1 MSRSKKLYIL
11 LGVFVVACVAT
22 LAVTQIAE
30 RKEQI
35 KNSGET
41 ILELPSE
48 SVQSLS
54 WEYNGE
60 VLSFLKGEVWIYSE
74 DENFP
79 VSEDKINELLEQFQ
93 PLSAAFV
100 IEEAEDFGQYGLDN
114 PVCTIHLT
122 TAEQSYEIKLGD
134 FSKMDS
140 QRYVSIWD
148 GNVYLVQ
155 NDPLDQFDAVLSDM
169 IAHDEMPDFD
179 QVTSIQFS
187 GAQDYAVSY
196 EEDSSNTYC
205 AEDVYF
211 TQRGEKSLPLDTDRV
226 DSYLRKISNL
236 NPTNY
241 VTYNVTD
248 GELTAYGLDTPELTV
263 TVEYTPK
270 DEERAEVFVLHISRD
285 PEEIKKPSD
294 EDDGGDETVTAYL
307 RVDQSPIIYQ
317 ISSDQYKDLMA
328 ASYDD
333 LRHLEVFT
341 ADFADVRQID
351 ISLEGDSYTLTSEEK
366 GKERAWSCQEEE
378 LEIDDLKATLEAL
391 RADEFTSEKPSQKE
405 EIGLTIHL
413 DNEHFPEVQIE
424 LYRYDGS
431 RCLAVVNGE
440 SVSFVK
446 RTDVVSLIE
455 AIHSIVLGGDES
467 DSSS

>member
-11 LGVFVVACVAT
+11 LGVLVVACVAT

-35 KNSGET
+35 KNSGEP
-41 ILELPSE
+41 ILELSGN
-48 SVQSLS
+48 SVQALS
-54 WEYNGE
+54 WEH
-60 VLSFLKGEVWIYSE
+60 KGETLAFHRDETWLYDE
-74 DENFP
+74 DEKFP

-100 IEEAEDFGQYGLDN
+100 IEGVEDYGQYGLDN

-122 TAEQSYEIKLGD
+122 TEEQSYEIKLGD

-140 QRYVSIWD
+140 QRYVSIGD

-187 GAQDYAVSY
+187 GAQDYAASY

-248 GELTAYGLDTPELTV
+248 EELATYGLDTPELTV

-270 DEERAEVFVLHISRD
+270 DEETAEVFILHVSRD

-294 EDDGGDETVTAYL
+294 EDDSEDETVTAYL

-333 LRHLEVFT
+333 FRHLEIFT

-366 GKERAWSCQEEE
+366 GKERTWSFQEEE

-413 DNEHFPEVQIE
+413 DNEQFQTVLIR
-424 LYRYDGS
+424 LYRYDGTH
-431 RCLAVVNGE
+431 CLAVVDGE
-440 SVSFVK
+440 SVALVN
-446 RTDVVSLIE
+446 RGEVVDLIE
-455 AIHSIVLGGDES
+455 AIHEIVLN
-467 DSSS
+467 

>member
-11 LGVFVVACVAT
+11 LGVLVVACVAT

-35 KNSGET
+35 KNSGEP
-41 ILELPSE
+41 ILELSGD
-48 SVQSLS
+48 SVQALS
-54 WEYNGE
+54 WEH
-60 VLSFLKGEVWIYSE
+60 KGETLAFHR
-74 DENFP
+74 DETWLYDGDEKFP

-100 IEEAEDFGQYGLDN
+100 IEGVEDYEQYGLDN

-122 TAEQSYEIKLGD
+122 TEEQSYEIKLGD

-140 QRYVSIWD
+140 QRYVSIGD

-187 GAQDYAVSY
+187 GAQDYAASY

-226 DSYLRKISNL
+226 DIYLRKISNL

-248 GELTAYGLDTPELTV
+248 EELATYGLDTPELTV
-263 TVEYTPK
+263 TAEYTPK
-270 DEERAEVFVLHISRD
+270 DEERAGVFVLHISRD

-294 EDDGGDETVTAYL
+294 EDDGEDETVTAYL
-307 RVDQSPIIYQ
+307 RVDQSQIIYQ
-317 ISSDQYKDLMA
+317 ISPGQYKDLMA

-333 LRHLEVFT
+333 LRHLEVFS

-366 GKERAWSCQEEE
+366 GKERTWSFQEEE

-413 DNEHFPEVQIE
+413 DNEHFPTVLIR
-424 LYRYDGS
+424 LYRYDGTH
-431 RCLAVVNGE
+431 CLAVVDGE
-440 SVSFVK
+440 SVALVN
-446 RTDVVSLIE
+446 RGEVVDLIE
-455 AIHSIVLGGDES
+455 AIHEIVLN
-467 DSSS
+467 

>member
-11 LGVFVVACVAT
+11 LGVLVVACVAT
-22 LAVTQIAE
+22 LAVTQIAG

-35 KNSGET
+35 KNSGEP
-41 ILELPSE
+41 ILELSSD
-48 SVQSLS
+48 SVQALS
-54 WEYNGE
+54 WEH
-60 VLSFLKGEVWIYSE
+60 KGETLAFHRDETWLYDE
-74 DENFP
+74 DEKFP

-100 IEEAEDFGQYGLDN
+100 IEGVEDYGQYGLDN

-122 TAEQSYEIKLGD
+122 TEEQSYEIKLGD

-140 QRYVSIWD
+140 QRYASIGD

-155 NDPLDQFDAVLSDM
+155 NDPLDQFDAVLSDL

-211 TQRGEKSLPLDTDRV
+211 TRRGEKSLPLDTDRV
-226 DSYLRKISNL
+226 NGYLRKISNL

-241 VTYNVTD
+241 VTYKVTD
-248 GELTAYGLDTPELTV
+248 EELTTYGLDTPELTV

-270 DEERAEVFVLHISRD
+270 DEERAGVFVLHISRD
-285 PEEIKKPSD
+285 PEEIKKSSD
-294 EDDGGDETVTAYL
+294 EDDGEDETVTAYL

-333 LRHLEVFT
+333 FRHLEIFT

-366 GKERAWSCQEEE
+366 GKERTWSFQEEE

-391 RADEFTSEKPSQKE
+391 RADEFTGEKPSQKE

-413 DNEHFPEVQIE
+413 DNEQFQTVLIR
-424 LYRYDGS
+424 LYRYDGTH
-431 RCLAVVNGE
+431 CLAVVDGE
-440 SVSFVK
+440 SVALVN
-446 RTDVVSLIE
+446 RGEVVDLIE
-455 AIHSIVLGGDES
+455 AIHEIVLN
-467 DSSS
+467 

>member
-30 RKEQI
+30 HKEQI
-35 KNSGET
+35 KNSGEP
-41 ILELPSE
+41 ILELSSD
-48 SVQSLS
+48 SVQALS
-54 WEYNGE
+54 WEH
-60 VLSFLKGEVWIYSE
+60 KGETLAFHRDETWLYDE
-74 DENFP
+74 DEKFP

-100 IEEAEDFGQYGLDN
+100 IEEVEDFGQYGLDN

-122 TAEQSYEIKLGD
+122 TEEQSYEIKLGD

-140 QRYVSIWD
+140 QRYASIGD

-169 IAHDEMPDFD
+169 IRHDKMPDFD
-179 QVTSIQFS
+179 QATSIQFS
-187 GAQDYAVSY
+187 GAQDYSVSY

-211 TQRGEKSLPLDTDRV
+211 TRRGGKSLPLDTDRV

-248 GELTAYGLDTPELTV
+248 EELTTYGLDTPELTV

-270 DEERAEVFVLHISRD
+270 DEETAEVFILHISRD

-294 EDDGGDETVTAYL
+294 EDDGEDETVTAYL

-317 ISSDQYKDLMA
+317 ISSDQYQNLMA

-333 LRHLEVFT
+333 LRHLEVFA
-341 ADFADVRQID
+341 ADFTDVRQID

-366 GKERAWSCQEEE
+366 GKERTWSCQGEE
-378 LEIDDLKATLEAL
+378 LEIDDLKETLEAL

-405 EIGLTIHL
+405 EIGLTVHL
-413 DNEHFPEVQIE
+413 DNEHFPTVSIR
-424 LYRYDGS
+424 LYRYDGTH
-431 RCLAVVNGE
+431 CLAVVDGE
-440 SVSFVK
+440 SVALVN
-446 RTDVVSLIE
+446 RGEVVDLIE
-455 AIHSIVLGGDES
+455 AIHEIVLNG
-467 DSSS
+467 

>member
-11 LGVFVVACVAT
+11 LGVLVVACVAT

-35 KNSGET
+35 KNSGEP
-41 ILELPSE
+41 ILELSGD
-48 SVQSLS
+48 SVQALS
-54 WEYNGE
+54 WEH
-60 VLSFLKGEVWIYSE
+60 KGETLAFHR
-74 DENFP
+74 DETWLYDGDEKFP

-100 IEEAEDFGQYGLDN
+100 IEEVEDFGQYGLDN

-122 TAEQSYEIKLGD
+122 TEEQSYEIKLGD

-140 QRYVSIWD
+140 QRYASIGD

-187 GAQDYAVSY
+187 GAQDYAASY

-226 DSYLRKISNL
+226 DIYLRKISNL

-248 GELTAYGLDTPELTV
+248 EELATYGLDTPELTV
-263 TVEYTPK
+263 TAEYTPK
-270 DEERAEVFVLHISRD
+270 DEERAGVFVLHISRD

-294 EDDGGDETVTAYL
+294 EDDSEDETVTAYL

-333 LRHLEVFT
+333 FRHLEIFT

-366 GKERAWSCQEEE
+366 GKERTWSFQEEE

-413 DNEHFPEVQIE
+413 DNEHFPTVLIR
-424 LYRYDGS
+424 LYRYDGTH
-431 RCLAVVNGE
+431 CLAVVDGE
-440 SVSFVK
+440 SVALVN
-446 RTDVVSLIE
+446 RGEVVDLIE
-455 AIHSIVLGGDES
+455 AIHEIVLN
-467 DSSS
+467 

>member
-11 LGVFVVACVAT
+11 LGVFVVACIAT

-30 RKEQI
+30 HKEQI
-35 KNSGET
+35 KNSGEP
-41 ILELPSE
+41 ILELSSD
-48 SVQSLS
+48 SVQALS
-54 WEYNGE
+54 WEH
-60 VLSFLKGEVWIYSE
+60 KGETLAFHR
-74 DENFP
+74 DETWLYDGDEKFP

-100 IEEAEDFGQYGLDN
+100 IEEVEDFGQYGLDN

-122 TAEQSYEIKLGD
+122 TEEQSYEIKLGD

-140 QRYVSIWD
+140 QRYASIGD

-169 IAHDEMPDFD
+169 IQHDKMPDFD
-179 QVTSIQFS
+179 QATSIQFS

-211 TQRGEKSLPLDTDRV
+211 TRRGEKSLPLDTDRV

-241 VTYNVTD
+241 VTYKVTD
-248 GELTAYGLDTPELTV
+248 GELTTYGLDTPELTV

-294 EDDGGDETVTAYL
+294 EDDGEDETVTAYL

-317 ISSDQYKDLMA
+317 ISFDQYKDLMA

-333 LRHLEVFT
+333 LRHLEIFT

-378 LEIDDLKATLEAL
+378 LEIDDLKETLEAL

-405 EIGLTIHL
+405 EIGLTVHL
-413 DNEHFPEVQIE
+413 DNEHFPTVSIR
-424 LYRYDGS
+424 LYRYDGTH
-431 RCLAVVNGE
+431 CLAVVDGE
-440 SVSFVK
+440 SVALVN
-446 RTDVVSLIE
+446 RGEVVDLIE
-455 AIHSIVLGGDES
+455 AIHEIVLNR
-467 DSSS
+467 

>member
-11 LGVFVVACVAT
+11 LGVLVVACVAT

-35 KNSGET
+35 KNSGEP
-41 ILELPSE
+41 ILELSSD
-48 SVQSLS
+48 SVQALS
-54 WEYNGE
+54 WEH
-60 VLSFLKGEVWIYSE
+60 KGETLAFHR
-74 DENFP
+74 DETWLYDGDEKFP

-100 IEEAEDFGQYGLDN
+100 IEGVEDYGQYGLDN

-122 TAEQSYEIKLGD
+122 TEEQSYEIKLGD

-140 QRYVSIWD
+140 QRYVSIGD

-187 GAQDYAVSY
+187 GAQDYAASY

-211 TQRGEKSLPLDTDRV
+211 TQRGEKSLPLDTERV

-241 VTYNVTD
+241 VTYNVMD
-248 GELTAYGLDTPELTV
+248 GELTTYGLDTPELTV

-270 DEERAEVFVLHISRD
+270 DEERAGVFVLHISRD

-294 EDDGGDETVTAYL
+294 EDDSEDETVTAYL

-333 LRHLEVFT
+333 FRHLEIFT

-366 GKERAWSCQEEE
+366 GKERTWSFQEEE

-413 DNEHFPEVQIE
+413 DNEHFPTVLIR
-424 LYRYDGS
+424 LYRYDGTH
-431 RCLAVVNGE
+431 CLAVVDGE
-440 SVSFVK
+440 SVALVN
-446 RTDVVSLIE
+446 RGEVVDLIE
-455 AIHSIVLGGDES
+455 AIHEIVLN
-467 DSSS
+467 

>member
-30 RKEQI
+30 HKEQI
-35 KNSGET
+35 KNSGEP
-41 ILELPSE
+41 ILELSSD
-48 SVQSLS
+48 SVQALS
-54 WEYNGE
+54 WEH
-60 VLSFLKGEVWIYSE
+60 KGETLAFHR
-74 DENFP
+74 DETWLYDGDEKFP

-100 IEEAEDFGQYGLDN
+100 IEEVEDFGQYGLDN

-122 TAEQSYEIKLGD
+122 TEEQSYEIKLGD

-140 QRYVSIWD
+140 QRYASIGD

-169 IAHDEMPDFD
+169 IQHDKMPDFD
-179 QVTSIQFS
+179 QATSIQFS

-211 TQRGEKSLPLDTDRV
+211 TRRGGKSLPLDTDRV

-248 GELTAYGLDTPELTV
+248 EELTTYGLDTPELTV

-270 DEERAEVFVLHISRD
+270 DEETAEVFRKH
-285 PEEIKKPSD
+285 
-294 EDDGGDETVTAYL
+294 
-307 RVDQSPIIYQ
+307 
-317 ISSDQYKDLMA
+317 
-328 ASYDD
+328 
-333 LRHLEVFT
+333 
-341 ADFADVRQID
+341 
-351 ISLEGDSYTLTSEEK
+351 
-366 GKERAWSCQEEE
+366 
-378 LEIDDLKATLEAL
+378 
-391 RADEFTSEKPSQKE
+391 
-405 EIGLTIHL
+405 
-413 DNEHFPEVQIE
+413 
-424 LYRYDGS
+424 
-431 RCLAVVNGE
+431 
-440 SVSFVK
+440 
-446 RTDVVSLIE
+446 
-455 AIHSIVLGGDES
+455 
-467 DSSS
+467 

>member
-11 LGVFVVACVAT
+11 LGVLVVACVAT

-35 KNSGET
+35 KNSGEP
-41 ILELPSE
+41 ILELSSD
-48 SVQSLS
+48 SVQALS
-54 WEYNGE
+54 WEH
-60 VLSFLKGEVWIYSE
+60 KGETLAFHRDETWLYDE
-74 DENFP
+74 DEKFP

-100 IEEAEDFGQYGLDN
+100 IEGVEDYGQYGLDN

-122 TAEQSYEIKLGD
+122 TEEQSYEIKLGD

-140 QRYVSIWD
+140 QRYVSVGD

-211 TQRGEKSLPLDTDRV
+211 TRRGEESLPLDTDRV
-226 DSYLRKISNL
+226 DSYLRNISNL

-241 VTYNVTD
+241 VTYKVTD
-248 GELTAYGLDTPELTV
+248 GELTTYGLDTPELTV

-270 DEERAEVFVLHISRD
+270 EEETAGVFVLHISRD

-294 EDDGGDETVTAYL
+294 EDDSEDETVTAYL

-333 LRHLEVFT
+333 LRHLEIFT

-413 DNEHFPEVQIE
+413 DNEHFQTVSIR
-424 LYRYDGS
+424 LYRYDGTH
-431 RCLAVVNGE
+431 CLAVVDGE
-440 SVSFVK
+440 SVALVN
-446 RTDVVSLIE
+446 RGEVVDLIE
-455 AIHSIVLGGDES
+455 AIHEIVLNR
-467 DSSS
+467 

>member
-30 RKEQI
+30 HKEQI
-35 KNSGET
+35 KNSGEP
-41 ILELPSE
+41 ILELSSD
-48 SVQSLS
+48 SVQALS
-54 WEYNGE
+54 WEH
-60 VLSFLKGEVWIYSE
+60 KGETLAFHRDETWLYDE
-74 DENFP
+74 DEKFP

-100 IEEAEDFGQYGLDN
+100 IEEVEDFGQYGLDN

-122 TAEQSYEIKLGD
+122 TEEQSYEIKLGD

-140 QRYVSIWD
+140 QRYASIGD

-169 IAHDEMPDFD
+169 IRHDKMPDFD
-179 QVTSIQFS
+179 QATSIQFS
-187 GAQDYAVSY
+187 GAQDYSVSY

-211 TQRGEKSLPLDTDRV
+211 TRRGGKSLPLDTDRV

-248 GELTAYGLDTPELTV
+248 EELTTYGLDTPELTV

-270 DEERAEVFVLHISRD
+270 DEETAEVFILHISRD

-294 EDDGGDETVTAYL
+294 EDDGEDETVTAYL

-317 ISSDQYKDLMA
+317 ISSDQYQNLMA

-333 LRHLEVFT
+333 LRHLEVFA
-341 ADFADVRQID
+341 ADFTDVRQID

-366 GKERAWSCQEEE
+366 GKERTWSCQGEE
-378 LEIDDLKATLEAL
+378 LEIDDLKETLEAL

-405 EIGLTIHL
+405 EIGLTVHL
-413 DNEHFPEVQIE
+413 DNEHFPTVSIR
-424 LYRYDGS
+424 LYRYDGTH
-431 RCLAVVNGE
+431 CLAVVDGE
-440 SVSFVK
+440 SVALVN
-446 RTDVVSLIE
+446 RGGVVDLIE
-455 AIHSIVLGGDES
+455 AIHEIVLN
-467 DSSS
+467 

>member
-22 LAVTQIAE
+22 LAVTQTAE
-30 RKEQI
+30 HKEQI
-35 KNSGET
+35 KNSGEP
-41 ILELPSE
+41 ILELSSD
-48 SVQSLS
+48 SVQALS
-54 WEYNGE
+54 WEH
-60 VLSFLKGEVWIYSE
+60 KGETLAFHRDETWLYDE
-74 DENFP
+74 DEKFP

-100 IEEAEDFGQYGLDN
+100 IEEVEDFGQYGLDN

-122 TAEQSYEIKLGD
+122 TEEQSYEIKLGD

-140 QRYVSIWD
+140 QRYASIGD

-155 NDPLDQFDAVLSDM
+155 NDPLDQFDAVLSDL

-187 GAQDYAVSY
+187 GAQDYSVSY

-211 TQRGEKSLPLDTDRV
+211 IRRGEKSLPLDTERV

-248 GELTAYGLDTPELTV
+248 EELTTYGLDTPELTV

-270 DEERAEVFVLHISRD
+270 DEETAEVFILHISRD

-294 EDDGGDETVTAYL
+294 EDDGEDETVTAYL

-317 ISSDQYKDLMA
+317 ISSDQYQNLMA

-333 LRHLEVFT
+333 LRHLEVFA

-366 GKERAWSCQEEE
+366 GKERTWSCQGEE
-378 LEIDDLKATLEAL
+378 LEIDDLKETLEAL

-405 EIGLTIHL
+405 EIGLTVHL
-413 DNEHFPEVQIE
+413 DNEHFPTVSIR
-424 LYRYDGS
+424 LYRYDGTH
-431 RCLAVVNGE
+431 CLAVVDGE
-440 SVSFVK
+440 SVALVN
-446 RTDVVSLIE
+446 RGEVVDLIE
-455 AIHSIVLGGDES
+455 AIHEIVLN
-467 DSSS
+467 

>member
-11 LGVFVVACVAT
+11 LGVLVVACVAT

-35 KNSGET
+35 KNSGEP
-41 ILELPSE
+41 ILELSSD
-48 SVQSLS
+48 SVQALS
-54 WEYNGE
+54 WEH
-60 VLSFLKGEVWIYSE
+60 KGETLAFHRDETWLYDE
-74 DENFP
+74 DEKFP

-100 IEEAEDFGQYGLDN
+100 IEGVEDYGQYGLDN

-122 TAEQSYEIKLGD
+122 TEEQSYEIKLGD

-140 QRYVSIWD
+140 QRYVSIGD

-187 GAQDYAVSY
+187 GAQDYAASY

-211 TQRGEKSLPLDTDRV
+211 TQRGEKSLPLDTERV

-248 GELTAYGLDTPELTV
+248 EELATYGLDTPELTV
-263 TVEYTPK
+263 TAEYTPK
-270 DEERAEVFVLHISRD
+270 DEERAGVFVLHISRD

-294 EDDGGDETVTAYL
+294 EDDSEDETVTAYL

-333 LRHLEVFT
+333 FRHLEIFT

-366 GKERAWSCQEEE
+366 GKERTWSFQEEE

-391 RADEFTSEKPSQKE
+391 RADEFTGEKPSQKE

-413 DNEHFPEVQIE
+413 DNEQFQTVLIR
-424 LYRYDGS
+424 LYRYDGTH
-431 RCLAVVNGE
+431 CLAVVDGE
-440 SVSFVK
+440 SVALVN
-446 RTDVVSLIE
+446 RGEVVDLIE
-455 AIHSIVLGGDES
+455 AIHEIVLN
-467 DSSS
+467 

>member
-11 LGVFVVACVAT
+11 LGVFVVACIAT

-35 KNSGET
+35 KNSGEP
-41 ILELPSE
+41 ILELSGN
-48 SVQSLS
+48 SVQALS
-54 WEYNGE
+54 WEH
-60 VLSFLKGEVWIYSE
+60 KGETLAFHRDETWLYDE

-100 IEEAEDFGQYGLDN
+100 IEGVEDYEQYGLDN

-122 TAEQSYEIKLGD
+122 TEEQSYEIKLGD

-140 QRYVSIWD
+140 QRYVSIGD

-226 DSYLRKISNL
+226 DIYLRKISNL

-248 GELTAYGLDTPELTV
+248 EELATYGLDTPELTV
-263 TVEYTPK
+263 TAEYTPK
-270 DEERAEVFVLHISRD
+270 DEERAGVFVLHISRD

-294 EDDGGDETVTAYL
+294 EDDSEDETVTAYL

-317 ISSDQYKDLMA
+317 ISSDQYKNLMA

-366 GKERAWSCQEEE
+366 GKERTWSCQEEE
-378 LEIDDLKATLEAL
+378 LEIDDLKKTLEAL

-405 EIGLTIHL
+405 EIGLTVHL
-413 DNEHFPEVQIE
+413 DNEHFPTVSIR
-424 LYRYDGS
+424 LYRYDGAH
-431 RCLAVVNGE
+431 CLAVVDGE
-440 SVSFVK
+440 SVALVN
-446 RTDVVSLIE
+446 RGEVVDLIE
-455 AIHSIVLGGDES
+455 AVHEIVLN
-467 DSSS
+467 

>member
-11 LGVFVVACVAT
+11 LGVFVVACIAT

-30 RKEQI
+30 HKEQI
-35 KNSGET
+35 KNSGEP
-41 ILELPSE
+41 ILELSSD
-48 SVQSLS
+48 SVQALS
-54 WEYNGE
+54 WEH
-60 VLSFLKGEVWIYSE
+60 KGETLAFHRDETWLYDE
-74 DENFP
+74 DEKFP

-100 IEEAEDFGQYGLDN
+100 IEEVEDFGQYGLDN

-122 TAEQSYEIKLGD
+122 TEEQSYEIKLGD

-140 QRYVSIWD
+140 QRYASIGD

-211 TQRGEKSLPLDTDRV
+211 TRRGEKSLPLDTDRV

-248 GELTAYGLDTPELTV
+248 EELTAYGLDTPELTV

-270 DEERAEVFVLHISRD
+270 DEETAEVFVLHISRD
-285 PEEIKKPSD
+285 PEEIKKSSD
-294 EDDGGDETVTAYL
+294 EDDGEDETVTAYL

-333 LRHLEVFT
+333 FRHLEIFT

-366 GKERAWSCQEEE
+366 GKERAWSFQEEE
-378 LEIDDLKATLEAL
+378 LEIDDLKETLEAL

-405 EIGLTIHL
+405 EIGLTVHL
-413 DNEHFPEVQIE
+413 DNEHFPTVSIR
-424 LYRYDGS
+424 LYRYDGTH
-431 RCLAVVNGE
+431 CLAVVDGE
-440 SVSFVK
+440 SVGLVN
-446 RTDVVSLIE
+446 RGEVVDLIE
-455 AIHSIVLGGDES
+455 AIHEIVLN
-467 DSSS
+467 

>member
-11 LGVFVVACVAT
+11 LGVFVVACIAT

-35 KNSGET
+35 KNSGEP
-41 ILELPSE
+41 ILELSSD
-48 SVQSLS
+48 SVQALS
-54 WEYNGE
+54 WEN
-60 VLSFLKGEVWIYSE
+60 KGETLAFHR
-74 DENFP
+74 DETWLYDGDEKFP

-100 IEEAEDFGQYGLDN
+100 IEEVEDFGQYGLDN

-122 TAEQSYEIKLGD
+122 TEEQSYEIKLGD

-140 QRYVSIWD
+140 QRYASIGD

-169 IAHDEMPDFD
+169 IQHDKMPSFD
-179 QVTSIQFS
+179 QATSIQFS
-187 GAQDYAVSY
+187 GAQDYSVSY

-211 TQRGEKSLPLDTDRV
+211 TRRGGKSLPLDTDRV
-226 DSYLRKISNL
+226 NGYLRKISNL
-236 NPTNY
+236 NPTDY

-248 GELTAYGLDTPELTV
+248 EELTTYGLDTPELTV

-270 DEERAEVFVLHISRD
+270 DEETAEVFVLHISRD

-294 EDDGGDETVTAYL
+294 EDDGEDETVTAYL
-307 RVDQSPIIYQ
+307 RADQSQIIYQ

-333 LRHLEVFT
+333 LRHLEVFS

-366 GKERAWSCQEEE
+366 GKERTWSCQEEE
-378 LEIDDLKATLEAL
+378 LEIDDLKETLEAL

-405 EIGLTIHL
+405 EIGLTVHL
-413 DNEHFPEVQIE
+413 DNEHFPTVSIR
-424 LYRYDGS
+424 LYRYDGTH
-431 RCLAVVNGE
+431 CLAVVDGE
-440 SVSFVK
+440 SVGLVN
-446 RTDVVSLIE
+446 RGEVVDLIE
-455 AIHSIVLGGDES
+455 AIHEIVLNG
-467 DSSS
+467 

>member
-11 LGVFVVACVAT
+11 LGVLVVACVAT

-35 KNSGET
+35 KNSGEP
-41 ILELPSE
+41 ILELSSD
-48 SVQSLS
+48 SVQALS
-54 WEYNGE
+54 WEH
-60 VLSFLKGEVWIYSE
+60 KGETLAFHRDETWLYDE
-74 DENFP
+74 DEKFP

-100 IEEAEDFGQYGLDN
+100 IEEVEDFGQYGLDN

-122 TAEQSYEIKLGD
+122 TEEQSYEIKLGD

-140 QRYVSIWD
+140 QRYASIGD

-169 IAHDEMPDFD
+169 IQHDKMPDFD
-179 QVTSIQFS
+179 QATSIQFS

-211 TQRGEKSLPLDTDRV
+211 TRRGEKSLPLDTDRV

-248 GELTAYGLDTPELTV
+248 EELTTYGLDTPELTV

-270 DEERAEVFVLHISRD
+270 DEETAEVFVLHISRD

-294 EDDGGDETVTAYL
+294 EDDGEDETVTAYL

-333 LRHLEVFT
+333 LRHLEVFS

-366 GKERAWSCQEEE
+366 GKERTWSFQEEE

-405 EIGLTIHL
+405 EIGLTVHL
-413 DNEHFPEVQIE
+413 DNEHFPTVSIR
-424 LYRYDGS
+424 LYRYDGTH
-431 RCLAVVNGE
+431 CLAVVDGE
-440 SVSFVK
+440 SVALVN
-446 RTDVVSLIE
+446 RGEVVDLIE
-455 AIHSIVLGGDES
+455 AIHEIVLN
-467 DSSS
+467 

>member
-140 QRYVSIWD
+140 QRYVSIGD

-211 TQRGEKSLPLDTDRV
+211 TRRGEKSLPLDTERV